1 MKKVFIHTNNK
12 QGIGAI
18 LSKFSIE
25 RFLSDKEISV
35 EYINVDQLPVFK
47 NFVGKKYLRNGKEMV
62 YNPNDLQ
69 SFTLSRFM
77 PPELMNYSGRAV
89 VIDPDIFSIK
99 DISSLFTL
107 DLKGSPIAA
116 CSKKGAW
123 DTSMMVLDCDKLKHW
138 NMAHILSDLENKK
151 LDYSDIMSLRT
162 EKSILEMPRI
172 WNNLDTLTDD
182 TYLIHTTNRL
192 TQPWKTGLKIDFT
205 PNDPGKLFGIIPKKL
220 LLQIRGKW
228 PTHYQKHPDPT
239 VEKFFFDLTK
249 QALAAGAITKQDI
262 QKAIDSKDVRP
273 DLLALCG
280 NN

>member
-107 DLKGSPIAA
+107 DLKGSPIADCGYRFCA
-116 CSKKGAW
+116 C
-123 DTSMMVLDCDKLKHW
+123 
-138 NMAHILSDLENKK
+138 
-151 LDYSDIMSLRT
+151 
-162 EKSILEMPRI
+162 
-172 WNNLDTLTDD
+172 
-182 TYLIHTTNRL
+182 
-192 TQPWKTGLKIDFT
+192 DF
-205 PNDPGKLFGIIPKKL
+205 L
-220 LLQIRGKW
+220 
-228 PTHYQKHPDPT
+228 
-239 VEKFFFDLTK
+239 
-249 QALAAGAITKQDI
+249 
-262 QKAIDSKDVRP
+262 
-273 DLLALCG
+273 
-280 NN
+280 